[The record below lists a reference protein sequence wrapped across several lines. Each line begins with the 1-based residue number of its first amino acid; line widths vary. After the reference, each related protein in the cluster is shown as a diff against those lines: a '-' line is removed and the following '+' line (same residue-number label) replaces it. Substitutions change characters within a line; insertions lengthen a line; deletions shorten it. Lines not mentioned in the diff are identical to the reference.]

1 MKKPTLNE
9 WIAIVLSVIALI
21 GAIISAFQDGKLTA
35 EESADIRAKSGAVV
49 ETVTDAFQE

>member
-21 GAIISAFQDGKLTA
+21 GAIISAFQDGKMTA